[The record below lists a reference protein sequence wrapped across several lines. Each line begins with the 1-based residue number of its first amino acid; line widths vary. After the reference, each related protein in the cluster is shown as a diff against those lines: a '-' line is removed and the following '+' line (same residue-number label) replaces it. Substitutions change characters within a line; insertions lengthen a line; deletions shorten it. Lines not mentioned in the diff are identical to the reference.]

1 MCTVIGK
8 LSIYFEYRHKKW
20 IFICIKHKYT
30 MPELKLNGDHFLGL
44 GSAFLSVE
52 DKEISL
58 KDRGPRLTKVSL

>member
-1 MCTVIGK
+1 
-8 LSIYFEYRHKKW
+8 
-20 IFICIKHKYT
+20 

-58 KDRGPRLTKVSL
+58 KDRGPRLTKGVIVKITNVHVMLPLTYVSQYVTIYCHW